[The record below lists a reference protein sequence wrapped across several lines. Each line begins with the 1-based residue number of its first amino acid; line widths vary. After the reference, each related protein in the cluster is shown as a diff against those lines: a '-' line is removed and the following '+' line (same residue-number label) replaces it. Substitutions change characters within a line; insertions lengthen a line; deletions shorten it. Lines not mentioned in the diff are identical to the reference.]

1 MVKIGLEDLY
11 SDIILDY
18 AKNSKYKKEISS
30 AIKSEGKNMSC
41 GDEITL
47 FVKVEDDVIEEISF
61 LGHGCIISQAS
72 AAMMCEILEGK
83 TLQEAT
89 QIFQEVINMSQGNDF
104 NKELIDGVE
113 VFSDISNFPMRTK
126 CFTLAWHTFEE
137 ALKNY
142 HNGSEKL

>member
-1 MVKIGLEDLY
+1 
-11 SDIILDY
+11 
-18 AKNSKYKKEISS
+18 
-30 AIKSEGKNMSC
+30 MSC

-47 FVKVEDDVIEEISF
+47 FVKVKDNVIEGISF